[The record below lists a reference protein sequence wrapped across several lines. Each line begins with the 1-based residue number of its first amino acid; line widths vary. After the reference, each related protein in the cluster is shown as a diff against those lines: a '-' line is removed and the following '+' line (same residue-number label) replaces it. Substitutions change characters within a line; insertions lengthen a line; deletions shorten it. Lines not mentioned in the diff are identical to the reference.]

1 MRKKTDLLVI
11 HCSATPANRDI
22 GRTTLRQWHLER
34 GFSDIGYHYVIRR
47 DGSLETGRPEGEIG
61 AHVQGYN
68 ATSIGIC
75 MVGGVNDRLKPED
88 NFTQEQ
94 FYTLKKLLKD
104 LTNKYKGVRIVG
116 HRDLDNK
123 KACPSF
129 DVAKWLKGNDL

>member
-1 MRKKTDLLVI
+1 
-11 HCSATPANRDI
+11 
-22 GRTTLRQWHLER
+22 
-34 GFSDIGYHYVIRR
+34 
-47 DGSLETGRPEGEIG
+47 
-61 AHVQGYN
+61 
-68 ATSIGIC
+68 